1 MESLPL
7 DPVKNKFQ
15 GETPLLPLMA
25 QLETPLLPLMARLET
40 PLLPL
45 MARLETPLPPDRIRP
60 VPVPTPFDIP
70 PPLLYNSKVI

>member
-1 MESLPL
+1 MSNEKTSFPVESLPL

-25 QLETPLLPLMARLET
+25 
-40 PLLPL
+40 
-45 MARLETPLPPDRIRP
+45 RLETPLPPDRIRS